1 MKTERGT
8 LFQIGLAGLILLSA
22 MPAQAQFTNASQ
34 CLSQPIGTKAIG
46 LSSAEQKWT
55 DIVKTQKGAM
65 WSNLY
70 IAADVNKRCAKTKAN
85 KTICAV
91 EARPCRPSTVP
102 KIQTGI
108 PIIQ

>member
-1 MKTERGT
+1 
-8 LFQIGLAGLILLSA
+8 LDWLLSYCWRQC
-22 MPAQAQFTNASQ
+22 PLRRNSPTHRNA
-34 CLSQPIGTKAIG
+34 CRNPIGTKAIG

-65 WSNLY
+65 WSNLN
-70 IAADVNKRCAKTKAN
+70 IAADVKKRCAKNKAN
-85 KTICAV
+85 KTVCAV
-91 EARPCRPSTVP
+91 AARPCRPSTAL